1 MKLMIV
7 ESPAKAKK
15 IAGFLG
21 TGWKVEASLGHV
33 RDLPETDLGVS
44 VEAGFMP
51 TYEII
56 QGKGNVVKRLSKAM
70 REAEAVYLA
79 MDPDREGEGIAWHL
93 LQVTKL
99 PSSKPVYRVTFNAIT
114 EAAVKAAVA
123 APRKLD
129 EALVEAQQTR
139 RIVDRLVGYLVSPL
153 ACKALDGRFSAGRVQ
168 SVGLRL
174 VIERERAI
182 QSFQSVPFW
191 ELRPHFD
198 ADGNTFEA
206 ELYRVKGAD
215 PPFVKQEAAARLK
228 MLLRRAVFWVAENHE
243 SQKRR
248 NPFPPF
254 TTSTL
259 QQAASSQLDLSPETT
274 MALAQQLYEAGFI
287 TYMRTDGVSVAPEAQ
302 IAAAELITREYGR
315 EYLPDE
321 PPTYKTRA
329 TNAQEA
335 HECIRPTD
343 LKRRWQDIDGKGAAL
358 YRLIWE
364 RFVASQMAPAQY
376 SVTGAIIQAGKT
388 HGQPYPLEIR
398 ARGRTLSF
406 DGFLRVYKE
415 RGEDDD
421 SAEAEPPP
429 LPILEKGQTLTLT
442 EVKVIEGKTK
452 PPSRYTEASLIQ
464 DLERRG
470 IGRPST
476 YASTLSTLRQKGYVT
491 VQRKHLVPTDAGA
504 MLCDYVVAHFP
515 EVFAAEYTAHLEN
528 NLDRIAEGQMTR
540 LEFLTRFWTEF
551 QPQLASAVSSSTDHT
566 PKPLLLRPVE
576 G

>member
-21 TGWKVEASLGHV
+21 NGWKVEASLGHV

-44 VEAGFMP
+44 VDAGFIP
-51 TYEII
+51 SYAII

-93 LQVTKL
+93 LQMAKL
-99 PSSKPVYRVTFNAIT
+99 PASKPIYRVTFNAIT
-114 EAAVKAAVA
+114 EAAVKTAVA

-129 EALVEAQQTR
+129 AALVEAQQTR

-174 VIERERAI
+174 VVERERLI
-182 QSFQSVPFW
+182 QAFQPMLFW
-191 ELRPHFD
+191 EVVPHFD
-198 ADGNTFEA
+198 ANGMSFEA

-215 PPFVKQEAAARLK
+215 PPFVNQEAAARLK
-228 MLLRRAVFWVAENHE
+228 MLLKRAVFWVAETHE
-243 SQKRR
+243 TQKRR

-302 IAAAELITREYGR
+302 IAAAALITHEYGR
-315 EYLPDE
+315 DYLPDE

-343 LKRRWQDIDGKGAAL
+343 LERRWQDIDGKSAAL

-364 RFVASQMAPAQY
+364 RFVASQIAPAQY
-376 SVTGAIIQAGKT
+376 TVTGAIIQAGKALE
-388 HGQPYPLEIR
+388 QPYPLEIR
-398 ARGRTLSF
+398 ARGRTLIF
-406 DGFLRVYKE
+406 DGFLRVYQ
-415 RGEDDD
+415 DDET
-421 SAEAEPPP
+421 AEAETPA
-429 LPILEKGQTLTLT
+429 LPTLEKGQPLTLT
-442 EVKVIEGKTK
+442 DVNLVEGKTK
-452 PPSRYTEASLIQ
+452 PPSRYTEAALIQ
-464 DLERRG
+464 ELERRG

-476 YASTLSTLRQKGYVT
+476 YASTLSTLRQKNYVAF
-491 VQRKHLVPTDAGA
+491 QRKQLVPTESGTT
-504 MLCDYVVAHFP
+504 LCNYVVAHFP

-528 NLDRIAEGQMTR
+528 DLDRIAEGQMTR
-540 LEFLTRFWTEF
+540 LEFLTRFWAGF
-551 QPQLASAVSSSTDHT
+551 QPQLAGAVTSGADHT